1 MKLRDKEKNILV
13 DTFLKTAE
21 YILSIVIL
29 GMVISGKFKI
39 LSFFVA
45 FAIFIALIII
55 ALIIS
60 TKTKEK

>member
-29 GMVISGKFKI
+29 GMVIFRKI
-39 LSFFVA
+39 
-45 FAIFIALIII
+45 
-55 ALIIS
+55 
-60 TKTKEK
+60 